1 MDGVLHADPWESV
14 RGWCAMLGA
23 MQARG
28 EAAAFEIVEV
38 ASGRAVGGTTL
49 FDDCAANRRV
59 EIGFT
64 WLARPV

>member
-1 MDGVLHADPWESV
+1 
-14 RGWCAMLGA
+14 MLGA